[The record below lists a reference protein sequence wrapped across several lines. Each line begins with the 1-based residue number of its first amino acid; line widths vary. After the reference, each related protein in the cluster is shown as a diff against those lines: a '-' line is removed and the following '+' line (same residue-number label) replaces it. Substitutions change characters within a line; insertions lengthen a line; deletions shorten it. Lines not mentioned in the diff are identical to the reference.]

1 MAKGWLTFL
10 VKYSMLIFYLNPQVN
25 LPLYMKIGY
34 CRVSTD
40 DQSLDLQKDAL
51 SKAGC
56 EKIFE
61 DIISGAK
68 SQRPGLIT
76 LLEFARANDTI
87 VVWRLDRLGRSMKD
101 LISLVSTL
109 DEKGIQLAS
118 LTESIDTS
126 TSSGKLFFH
135 IFGAIAEFEK
145 NLIVDRTRAGL
156 AAARARGRKGGR
168 PKILDQSKR
177 NLAVKLYH
185 EKEKTVK
192 EICELMGISKPT
204 LYKYIE
210 ASNV

>member
-1 MAKGWLTFL
+1 
-10 VKYSMLIFYLNPQVN
+10 
-25 LPLYMKIGY
+25 MKIGY

-61 DIISGAK
+61 DKISGAK
-68 SQRPGLIT
+68 SQRPGLNT
-76 LLEFARANDTI
+76 LLEFARVDDTI

-101 LISLVSTL
+101 LISLVSVL

-118 LTESIDTS
+118 LNESIDTS

-145 NLIVDRTRAGL
+145 NLIIDRTRAGL

-168 PKILDQSKR
+168 PKSLDQSKR
-177 NLAVKLYH
+177 DLAVKLYH
-185 EKEKTVK
+185 ERDKAVK
-192 EICELMGISKPT
+192 EICQLMGVSKPT

-210 ASNV
+210 ASNA

>member
-1 MAKGWLTFL
+1 
-10 VKYSMLIFYLNPQVN
+10 
-25 LPLYMKIGY
+25 MKIGY

-61 DIISGAK
+61 DRISGAK
-68 SQRPGLIT
+68 SQRPGLNT
-76 LLEFARANDTI
+76 LLEFARPDDTI

-101 LISLVSTL
+101 LISLVSVL
-109 DEKGIQLAS
+109 DEKNIQLAS
-118 LTESIDTS
+118 LNESIDTS
-126 TSSGKLFFH
+126 TTSGKLFFH

-168 PKILDQSKR
+168 PKLLDQSKR
-177 NLAVKLYH
+177 DLAVKLYH
-185 EKEKTVK
+185 ERDKTVK

-210 ASNV
+210 ASNA

>member
-1 MAKGWLTFL
+1 
-10 VKYSMLIFYLNPQVN
+10 
-25 LPLYMKIGY
+25 MKIGY

-61 DIISGAK
+61 DKISGAK
-68 SQRPGLIT
+68 AKRPGLNT
-76 LLEFARANDTI
+76 LLEFARADDTI

-101 LISLVSTL
+101 LISLVSGL
-109 DEKGIQLAS
+109 EEKGIQLAS

-145 NLIVDRTRAGL
+145 NLIIDRTRAGL

-168 PKILDQSKR
+168 PKLLDKSKR
-177 NLAVKLYH
+177 ELAVKLYH
-185 EKEKTVK
+185 EREKTVK
-192 EICELMGISKPT
+192 EICDLMGISKPT

-210 ASNV
+210 SSNE

>member
-1 MAKGWLTFL
+1 M
-10 VKYSMLIFYLNPQVN
+10 
-25 LPLYMKIGY
+25 GY

-56 EKIFE
+56 EKLYE
-61 DIISGAK
+61 DRISGAK
-68 SQRPGLIT
+68 SSRPGLNK
-76 LLEFARANDTI
+76 LLTYARKGDTI

-101 LISLVSTL
+101 LITLVAEL
-109 DEKGIQLAS
+109 EDKGIELAS

-145 NLIVDRTRAGL
+145 NLIVERTHAGL

-168 PKILDQSKR
+168 PKLLDQAKR
-177 NLAVKLYH
+177 ELAVRLYH
-185 EKEKTVK
+185 ERDKTVK
-192 EICELMGISKPT
+192 EICALMGISKPT

-210 ASNV
+210 EITT